1 MVSGVPVTLYTFAVP
16 RRGPRTC
23 FDTERIDP
31 YRETIRSAELR
42 RGTRLSF
49 GWCLR
54 IVALVAV
61 VTAPL
66 FAQEQQPSRAQ
77 SSPASSWQPARLS
90 DGQPDVQ
97 GVWGAVLAGAFS
109 LTNPMTGGD
118 DFAQRLGGPPIRR
131 PSRIVDPADGRV
143 PYQPWAAAL
152 QEHQASAWE
161 HATRPWEIDTQSR
174 CLLSIAPR
182 LALLPT
188 PFRIIQAPASV
199 VFIWDDYHAY
209 RVVPLDGRPHI
220 GATAKLWMGDARGH
234 WEGNTLV
241 IDTTNVNGKG
251 RLSVVGDFL
260 SAQAHITER
269 LTFADADTMTYETT
283 IDDPA
288 VFTRPWTMRAVEK
301 RKAEYEFWEN
311 ACHEG
316 ERSVEG
322 MLLAK

>member
-1 MVSGVPVTLYTFAVP
+1 MPSSSHACGGSPSSL
-16 RRGPRTC
+16 
-23 FDTERIDP
+23 
-31 YRETIRSAELR
+31 
-42 RGTRLSF
+42 
-49 GWCLR
+49 CLQT
-54 IVALVAV
+54 VAV
-61 VTAPL
+61 LVVLTRSLFGQELPPAP
-66 FAQEQQPSRAQ
+66 RAQ
-77 SSPASSWQPARLS
+77 TPAAPVWQPARLS
-90 DGQPDVQ
+90 DGQPDVE

-152 QEHQASAWE
+152 QEHQSSAWE

-174 CLLSIAPR
+174 CLLSIGPR
-182 LALLPT
+182 LAMLPT
-188 PFRIIQAPASV
+188 PFRIVQAPASV
-199 VFIWDDYHAY
+199 VFVWDDYHAY
-209 RVVPLDGRPHI
+209 RIVPLDGRPHI
-220 GATAKLWMGDARGH
+220 ASTAKLWMGDARGH
-234 WEGNTLV
+234 WDGNTLV

-260 SAQAHITER
+260 SEQAHITER
-269 LTFADADTMTYETT
+269 LTFVDADTMTYETT
-283 IDDPA
+283 IDDPS
-288 VFTRPWTMRAVEK
+288 VFTRPWTMRVVEK

-322 MLLAK
+322 MLLEK